1 MDFIDISRVYR
12 RGQYLLL
19 WRTGNF
25 SRIIAID
32 TRHQLEL
39 HRCEPSNREKPL
51 HNRNQRESYNSH
63 QNGAMKHVRKAAF
76 AVLLCGI
83 GLCSAWAQQ
92 DDIPPGAASTPVQ
105 TRKQRHNLKG
115 KSLNSDERLAV
126 LASALDSKTP
136 RFDER
141 DCSHL
146 VHAIYSRAGFPYGY
160 ADSDDLYDG
169 VAGFQRVS
177 KPEAGDLI
185 VWHGHAGIV
194 VRPSRHVFYSF
205 LHAGPG
211 IDDYTS
217 RYWRGRGEPH
227 FFRYVKSRQ
236 CENCTLARK
245 TE

>member
-1 MDFIDISRVYR
+1 VNYACKVVLVVLIS
-12 RGQYLLL
+12 GM
-19 WRTGNF
+19 
-25 SRIIAID
+25 
-32 TRHQLEL
+32 
-39 HRCEPSNREKPL
+39 PL
-51 HNRNQRESYNSH
+51 CASW
-63 QNGAMKHVRKAAF
+63 G
-76 AVLLCGI
+76 
-83 GLCSAWAQQ
+83 Q
-92 DDIPPGAASTPVQ
+92 DDTAPPEARVATQ
-105 TRKQRHNLKG
+105 TFRQKHNSKG

-146 VHAIYSRAGFPYGY
+146 VHAIYQRAGFPYSY

-194 VRPSRHVFYSF
+194 VRPSRHIFYSF

-211 IDDYTS
+211 TDDYTS
-217 RYWRGRGEPH
+217 RYWQGRGEPR
-227 FFRYVKSRQ
+227 FFRYVKNTA
-236 CENCTLARK
+236 CKGCILARSK
-245 TE
+245 EE